1 MEREEPASEDT
12 ARAHGILTSAV
23 KTSQLVTPKPPSAAR
38 IAALVVALLCALVA
52 STGASAS
59 PPPPPCADA
68 ILAEWLDTNEV
79 ENVYPLQCYQAAIDA
94 IPQDLED
101 YTNAADVIARA
112 FQRAAGR
119 RLERTPQGPVEP
131 PSEPTASPA
140 VDTSSSTSV
149 PIPLLVLGGM
159 SLALLVSGGVGYVS
173 RRRRD
178 GHEPL

>member
-1 MEREEPASEDT
+1 V
-12 ARAHGILTSAV
+12 TS
-23 KTSQLVTPKPPSAAR
+23 KPPPAIP
-38 IAALVVALLCALVA
+38 IAALVAALLCALVA
-52 STGASAS
+52 ATSASAAS
-59 PPPPPCADA
+59 PPCADA
-68 ILAEWLDTNEV
+68 ILAEWLETNEV
-79 ENVYPLQCYQAAIDA
+79 ESVYPLDCYQAAIDA

-131 PSEPTASPA
+131 PSEPAAAPA
-140 VDTSSSTSV
+140 VDTSSTTSI

-178 GHEPL
+178 GREI

>member
-1 MEREEPASEDT
+1 MTLTPQPA
-12 ARAHGILTSAV
+12 V
-23 KTSQLVTPKPPSAAR
+23 R
-38 IAALVVALLCALVA
+38 IAALAAALLGALVA
-52 STGASAS
+52 STGASAAS
-59 PPPPPCADA
+59 PPCAAA

-79 ENVYPLQCYQAAIDA
+79 ENVYPLECYQAAIDA

-119 RLERTPQGPVEP
+119 RLDRRPQGPVEP
-131 PSEPTASPA
+131 PLEPAAAPNVDTAS
-140 VDTSSSTSV
+140 STGI

-178 GHEPL
+178 GREPL